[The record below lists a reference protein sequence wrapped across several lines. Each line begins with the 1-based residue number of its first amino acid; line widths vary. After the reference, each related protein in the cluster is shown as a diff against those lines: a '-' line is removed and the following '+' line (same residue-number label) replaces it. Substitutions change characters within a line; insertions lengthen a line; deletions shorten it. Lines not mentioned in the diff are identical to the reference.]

1 MESKRMNGNASRWL
15 AGLALG
21 LAAFTVSADEVQ
33 DQFDAAMQAVEQ
45 EQFRTA
51 RNQLQSVL
59 AVNPS
64 LSRARLELARVY
76 YLTMDYD
83 QARVE
88 AQRVLDDPNTP
99 PGVRTTVLAFLA
111 QIDADQQRQG
121 ARHQWIPSIYMGT
134 LYDSNVN
141 VGPSSDIID
150 IGGTPFDVLPESREQ
165 GAFGAV
171 ISPGVVHT
179 FNPGVQF
186 DAGEKR
192 GAFLWQSELSAY
204 GRAYLDESDYSFG
217 VLTASTGPVWVVPG
231 SWIAGIN
238 LEGNQI
244 FLGQESLAFFTSLN
258 PNISWQ
264 AGNSTEITLDAIVT
278 NRHYWDEDE
287 EQRDGWFEGATAL
300 VTHYVADG
308 KVGLQGGVGIA
319 HFDADVEYLSYTGP
333 DLLAG
338 LLYQSW
344 VGGLVYAQVNYRGYD
359 FDGTEP
365 GFGYSRDDDEWRYTL
380 GFQHDFQ
387 DGPLLGWA
395 LLGSYIYTD
404 NDSNVPLY
412 TYQRNEVS
420 LGLWRSF

>member
-1 MESKRMNGNASRWL
+1 MNGNASRYL
-15 AGLALG
+15 IGLILG
-21 LAAFTVSADEVQ
+21 LAALTATADEAQ
-33 DQFDAAMQAVEQ
+33 EQFDAAMQAVEQ
-45 EQFRTA
+45 DRLRSA
-51 RNQLQSVL
+51 RDQLQSVL

-83 QARVE
+83 QARTE

-99 PGVRTTVLAFLA
+99 PNVRATVLAFLA
-111 QIDADQQRQG
+111 QIDADQARQG
-121 ARHQWIPSIYMGT
+121 ARHQWVPSIYMGT

-150 IGGTPFDVLPESREQ
+150 IGGNLFQVLPDSQEQ

-179 FNPGVQF
+179 FNPNVHF
-186 DAGEKR
+186 DAGEQR

-204 GRAYLDESDYSFG
+204 GRAYFDESDYSFS

-231 SWIAGIN
+231 HWIAGIN

-244 FLGQESLAFFTSLN
+244 FLGQDSLAFFTTLN
-258 PNISWQ
+258 PNITWQ
-264 AGNSTEITLDAIVT
+264 AGNSTEITLNGIVT
-278 NRHYWDEDE
+278 NRHYWDDDE
-287 EQRDGWFEGATAL
+287 EQRDGWFDGATAL

-308 KVGLQGGVGIA
+308 KVGLQAGAGYG
-319 HFDADVEYLSYTGP
+319 HFDADADYLSYTGP
-333 DLLAG
+333 DLLVG
-338 LLYQSW
+338 VLYQSW
-344 VGGLVYAQVNYRGYD
+344 RGGLVYAQVNYRGYD

-365 GFGYSRDDDEWRYTL
+365 GFGYARDDDEWRYTL

-395 LLGSYIYTD
+395 LLGGYTYTD